1 MYQYKYSRYSLLL
14 AEKKKMHFLISHLTW
29 KVSVAS
35 TEQASS
41 ADNIST
47 EEMASNM
54 TRVRPHATDLSAIN
68 NSTHHINMGEFRLQ
82 PYELLT

>member
-1 MYQYKYSRYSLLL
+1 MDHSRLTIYIVTLGSLIILVKNYLQKILL
-14 AEKKKMHFLISHLTW
+14 IMWHI

-41 ADNIST
+41 ADNISG

-54 TRVRPHATDLSAIN
+54 SRPRTHATDLSAIN
-68 NSTHHINMGEFRLQ
+68 NSTHHINTG
-82 PYELLT
+82 